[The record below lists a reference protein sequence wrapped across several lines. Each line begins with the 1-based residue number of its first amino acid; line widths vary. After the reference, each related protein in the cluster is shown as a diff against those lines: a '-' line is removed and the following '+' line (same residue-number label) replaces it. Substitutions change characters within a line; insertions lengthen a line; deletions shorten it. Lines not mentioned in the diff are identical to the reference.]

1 MLTGPGLTDLREG
14 LTMWRLWVRIG
25 WMDVVRRY
33 RRTMIGPFWNT
44 LNVALFVAMTGFM
57 YSSIFNQDAAH
68 YLPYL
73 ASGFAAWVPISTFV
87 NEAAGVFISAD
98 GVVKQIRIPLSTF
111 VFAAIVRNAL
121 VFSHNI
127 TVFVAVAILFEVE
140 VNANSL
146 LAIPAIALLVLN
158 AVWVGILVAML
169 CTRYRDLQPTV
180 GSLLQIAFLM
190 TPVFWLPSQA
200 GGARRY
206 LVDFNPLFHFVD
218 ILRAPLQGQAPD
230 ILSWQVTIGI
240 TLAGWLVTILIFN
253 RRRDSVVFWL

>member
-1 MLTGPGLTDLREG
+1 MLKGPGLSDLREG
-14 LTMWRLWVRIG
+14 LSMWRLWVRIG

-33 RRTMIGPFWNT
+33 RRTTIGPFWNT

-57 YSSIFNQDAAH
+57 YSSIFSQDVAV

-87 NEAAGVFISAD
+87 NEASGAFVSAE
-98 GVVKQIRIPLSTF
+98 GIAKQIRIPLSTF
-111 VFAAIVRNAL
+111 IYAAIVRNAL
-121 VFSHNI
+121 VFVHNI
-127 TVFVAVAILFEVE
+127 TVFVAVAILFQVD
-140 VNANSL
+140 VNANTL
-146 LAIPAIALLVLN
+146 LAIPALALLVLN

-180 GSLLQIAFLM
+180 GSALQIAFLM

-200 GGARRY
+200 GGARRF
-206 LVDFNPLFHFVD
+206 LVDYNPLYHFID
-218 ILRAPLQGQAPD
+218 IMRAPLQGLAPD
-230 ILSWQVTIGI
+230 MLSWQVVIGV
-240 TLAGWLVTILIFN
+240 TVAGWLVTIVVFN